1 MDSRYTAYSI
11 KAVFLNKNTLFVH
24 LQAIEETKIHEFHLE
39 FYQIVELYF
48 TSPLFGSSFTIDGR
62 FPSVSSPPLH
72 GVHDLNPAYSYHFFL
87 QGLSWQGDLSWQGC
101 EEAYPCT
108 KGRIAHLVGF
118 MVKLVH
124 PDLSSPLDTS
134 ARILLDLF
142 QDLAPILLDLFED
155 LHHCSVVNDVAIDN
169 KA

>member
-1 MDSRYTAYSI
+1 
-11 KAVFLNKNTLFVH
+11 
-24 LQAIEETKIHEFHLE
+24 
-39 FYQIVELYF
+39 
-48 TSPLFGSSFTIDGR
+48 
-62 FPSVSSPPLH
+62 
-72 GVHDLNPAYSYHFFL
+72 
-87 QGLSWQGDLSWQGC
+87 
-101 EEAYPCT
+101 
-108 KGRIAHLVGF
+108 

-142 QDLAPILLDLFED
+142 QDLALILLDLFED